1 MRPFAPPG
9 TDATTVDAAVT
20 DAEAGRSIARLRTA
34 AWVLSGL
41 IALALP
47 ALHVMNSLGSVR
59 GGLRVEAQQLAD
71 ALSREAV
78 RRPETWL
85 YQLNELPTVVLSVR
99 RRGQAQA
106 VALLDDENR
115 ELIVSGF
122 VDPRTALTERA
133 EVMDSGVHVATV
145 ILQADALRS
154 LHAALPSALGGLL
167 AAVLTWW
174 LIVKVAIESVARLIR
189 KLRVVR
195 SDAEVAQAASRA
207 KSAFLATM
215 SHEIRTPMNGVL
227 GMNELLLGSPLDA
240 QQTQWAQAVQASG
253 RHLLAVINDILDFS
267 KIESGH
273 LELEQIDFSLDEVVE
288 NVVAMFAQQAE
299 AKGLELAS
307 QFTPHDAP
315 FALKGDALRLSQVLA
330 NLLGNAIKF
339 TESGE
344 VVVRVELLAADDSQ
358 ASLRISVQDSGIGI
372 APEAQEQIFEQ
383 FAQADGSTTRSH
395 GGTGLGL
402 TISRRLV
409 ELMGGTL
416 KVESQPSVGSTFT
429 VELRLPLAS
438 HAASLAAPGASL
450 AGVRVL
456 VVDDNQINRDILQ
469 HLLLGWRMN
478 VRCADSGAQALA
490 FMDDEARAGRPFDL
504 AVLDM
509 HMPKMDGLALAQSI
523 QSTPARAATRLVM
536 LSSTYCAVNLHERQ
550 QAGLLRFLNKP
561 VRRADLRQMLAEAVV
576 ASGGASPSV
585 TVTAARISPLTTFRG
600 HVLLVEDNPI
610 NQGVAKAM
618 LGKMGLQVT
627 VADDGAQGVDC
638 VRQQDFDVV
647 LMDCQMP
654 VMDGFEAT
662 SAIRGLPD
670 GRGAALPIV
679 ALTANTMTGDE
690 QACLDIGMN
699 GFLAKPYTQAALRT
713 ALLPWLQLTA
723 ATAKEGGG
731 QPPGPVEPGRKV
743 GMRSDDTRPAINDA
757 AIQALRE
764 LEEPGSNELV
774 TQLVS
779 AFLASADGQFS
790 RLSEALAGGQPKA
803 LGQIAHTLKSS
814 AANLGAEALAE
825 CYRELEQR
833 GRQGQLDGA
842 QPWLDRARLEQ
853 QRALV
858 ELRQLLA
865 VPA

>member
-1 MRPFAPPG
+1 MRALVPPPTGAPE
-9 TDATTVDAAVT
+9 VDAVAT
-20 DAEAGRSIARLRTA
+20 DAEAGRSIKRLRAA
-34 AWVLSGL
+34 AWLLSAM

-47 ALHVMNSLGSVR
+47 ALHVMNSLSSLR
-59 GGLRVEAQQLAD
+59 GGLRAEAQQLAD
-71 ALSREAV
+71 AVSREAV
-78 RRPETWL
+78 RNPDTWL
-85 YQLNELPTVVLSVR
+85 YQLNELPSVAMSVR
-99 RRGQAQA
+99 LRGQVQA
-106 VALLDDENR
+106 VTLLDEKNL
-115 ELIVSGF
+115 EVLVSGS

-133 EVMDSGVHVATV
+133 DVMDSGVQVATV
-145 ILQADALRS
+145 VLQADALRS

-167 AAVLTWW
+167 AAILVWW
-174 LIVKVAIESVARLIR
+174 LIVKVAIESVARLIS

-195 SDAEVAQAASRA
+195 GDAEVAHAASRA
-207 KSAFLATM
+207 KSEFLATM

-253 RHLLAVINDILDFS
+253 RHLLGVINDILDFS

-273 LELEQIDFSLDEVVE
+273 LALEQIDFSLDDLVE

-299 AKGLELAS
+299 AKCLELAS

-315 FALKGDALRLSQVLA
+315 FALKGDPLRLSQVLA

-344 VVVRVELLAADDSQ
+344 VVVRVDLLAADDLQ
-358 ASLRISVQDSGIGI
+358 AGVRVSVRDSGIGI
-372 APEAQEQIFEQ
+372 AAEALARIFDQ
-383 FAQADGSTTRSH
+383 FAQADGSTTRAH

-416 KVESQPSVGSTFT
+416 TVESQPGLGSTFII
-429 VELRLPLAS
+429 ELQLALAS

-456 VVDDNQINRDILQ
+456 VVDDNQTNRDILRHQ
-469 HLLLGWRMN
+469 LQGWCMH
-478 VRCADSGAQALA
+478 VHCADSGAQALA
-490 FMDDEARAGRPFDL
+490 VMDEAVRTGRPFDL

-509 HMPKMDGLALAQSI
+509 HMPRMDGLQLAQSI
-523 QSTPARAATRLVM
+523 QATPARAATKLVM
-536 LSSTYCAVNLHERQ
+536 LSSTYCAADLQERQ

-561 VRRADLRQMLAEAVV
+561 VRRADLRQILAQAV
-576 ASGGASPSV
+576 AGSARAAAPQRAPTARPS
-585 TVTAARISPLTTFRG
+585 ALPALRG

-618 LGKMGLQVT
+618 LGKLGLQVT

-662 SAIRGLPD
+662 SAIRSLPE
-670 GRGAALPIV
+670 GRGLALPIV
-679 ALTANTMTGDE
+679 ALTANAMTGDE
-690 QACLDIGMN
+690 QACLDAGMN
-699 GFLAKPYTQAALRT
+699 AFLAKPYTQAALRS
-713 ALLPWLQLTA
+713 ALLPWLELAA
-723 ATAKEGGG
+723 ATANQGGA
-731 QPPGPVEPGRKV
+731 PPQVAVAPGRRA
-743 GMRSDDTRPAINDA
+743 GARGDETGPAINDH
-757 AIQALRE
+757 AIQALRD
-764 LEEPGSNELV
+764 LEEPGSKALV

-779 AFLASADGQFS
+779 SFLASADGQLA
-790 RLSEALAGGQPKA
+790 RLGEAMAEGQPKA

-814 AANLGAEALAE
+814 AANLGADTLAA
-825 CYRELEQR
+825 CYREIEQCARR
-833 GRQGQLDGA
+833 GRLDDA
-842 QPWLDRARLEQ
+842 RPWLAAARAEQ
-853 QRALV
+853 QRALAG
-858 ELRQLLA
+858 LRELLA
-865 VPA
+865 VAA